1 MILLWVIAIFLIL
14 QRNFCKLQFVLIF
27 IDYGIHFSCSLVMQ
41 AYSLCSYRENGKI
54 WEGIDEFFQFIDMQI
69 NFLRKW
75 CTGWHCWDI
84 VPDINAIIDQC
95 LYIHTHLWYRKNPT
109 AILVFALLI
118 LIIVSLNNG
127 RHRFLLIQFEYQSIL
142 RLFRSYF
149 WIDSILV
156 YYLITNLTSSSGEFQ
171 ICFVM
176 RCVFFKCCSNK
187 VCSWSPV
194 L

>member
-1 MILLWVIAIFLIL
+1 MTNRYLLGVKIMGAVWDMGQSRTVTLVKTKMFFKELSEESKTGCTKCQHVDWVGCEGLL
-14 QRNFCKLQFVLIF
+14 PP
-27 IDYGIHFSCSLVMQ
+27 SL
-41 AYSLCSYRENGKI
+41 L
-54 WEGIDEFFQFIDMQI
+54 DL
-69 NFLRKW
+69 FLRQLRQ
-75 CTGWHCWDI
+75 I
-84 VPDINAIIDQC
+84 FYAIIDQC

-118 LIIVSLNNG
+118 LINVSLNTG

-142 RLFRSYF
+142 RLFRSFF
-149 WIDSILV
+149 WVDGILI
-156 YYLITNLTSSSGEFQ
+156 YYLLTNLTSSSGEFQ